1 MTAFRISRSVAP
13 ALAWLALSLA
23 PSAHA
28 DYLWLQRDGAQARV
42 FAGELPKPLA
52 QLPALRDAKAV
63 APEDQ
68 PLAVETAANHFAF
81 TPPAQGDARFTATR
95 AGADG
100 VLTFFQAKF
109 GRAEPKAVNDLELVP
124 TEAGG
129 NTFQLVF
136 KGRPVAASQVNVDTS
151 EGWRRVL
158 TPAKDGT
165 VSFVPSFPGLYVL
178 EVSARVD
185 SGAVTIDGKKYAD
198 VRHTAT
204 LSFEVTR

>member
-28 DYLWLQRDGAQARV
+28 DYLWLQRDGAQARA
-42 FAGELPKPLA
+42 FAGELPRPLA

-68 PLAVETAANHFAF
+68 PLALETAANHFAF
-81 TPPAQGDARFTATR
+81 TPRAQGDARFTATR
-95 AGADG
+95 TGADG
-100 VLTFFQAKF
+100 VLTYFQAKF
-109 GRAEPKAVNDLELVP
+109 GRAETKAVNDLELVP

-185 SGAVTIDGKKYAD
+185 NGAVTIDGKKYAD

-204 LSFEVTR
+204 LSFEVPR